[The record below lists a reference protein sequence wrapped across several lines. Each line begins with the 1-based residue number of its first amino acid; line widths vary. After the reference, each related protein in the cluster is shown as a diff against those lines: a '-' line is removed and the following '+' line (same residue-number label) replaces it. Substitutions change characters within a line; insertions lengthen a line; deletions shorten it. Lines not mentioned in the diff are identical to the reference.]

1 MYEVKLLKNLCEALQ
16 FVEKATCF
24 DASNWLY
31 QQHDEHS
38 MEGMVT
44 TFIGSK
50 DWDHCW
56 ET

>member
-1 MYEVKLLKNLCEALQ
+1 MAM
-16 FVEKATCF
+16 CF
-24 DASNWLY
+24 DVSSWLY

-38 MEGMVT
+38 MEKMLT
-44 TFIGSK
+44 TFISSK